1 MKVVCIINARGNSK
15 GLPGKNIRMFGDK
28 PLIAHTIES
37 AINSKICDRV
47 VVSTDDE
54 EIAEISREYGAET
67 PFMRPKD
74 LANEFVHPE
83 KSLVHAV
90 EEIISSGYQ
99 FDITV
104 MRDCTEPFIDEDD
117 IINAV
122 ELLKKTNSCYGVQ
135 AVHKA
140 HPNPY
145 FGMVELNSHGYLE
158 SSKIPDKPI
167 TRRQDAPIVY
177 ARAGLFVYFT
187 DKLLK
192 ERKMFTPH
200 LIPYEIPQE
209 HSYMID
215 NEIDFKIAEI
225 FYNLKNN

>member
-104 MRDCTEPFIDEDD
+104 MRDCTEPFIDWSVF
-117 IINAV
+117 I
-122 ELLKKTNSCYGVQ
+122 
-135 AVHKA
+135 
-140 HPNPY
+140 
-145 FGMVELNSHGYLE
+145 
-158 SSKIPDKPI
+158 
-167 TRRQDAPIVY
+167 RRGILSLQHIVSQLTPFY
-177 ARAGLFVYFT
+177 I
-187 DKLLK
+187 
-192 ERKMFTPH
+192 RKHNFKV
-200 LIPYEIPQE
+200 
-209 HSYMID
+209 MIS
-215 NEIDFKIAEI
+215 
-225 FYNLKNN
+225 

>member
-1 MKVVCIINARGNSK
+1 MRYVALICARGGSK

-90 EEIISSGYQ
+90 E
-99 FDITV
+99 
-104 MRDCTEPFIDEDD
+104 
-117 IINAV
+117 
-122 ELLKKTNSCYGVQ
+122 LLNKTNSCYGVQ

-145 FGMVELNSHGYLE
+145 FGMVELNSHGYL
-158 SSKIPDKPI
+158 
-167 TRRQDAPIVY
+167 
-177 ARAGLFVYFT
+177 
-187 DKLLK
+187 
-192 ERKMFTPH
+192 
-200 LIPYEIPQE
+200 
-209 HSYMID
+209 
-215 NEIDFKIAEI
+215 
-225 FYNLKNN
+225 

>member
-90 EEIISSGYQ
+90 EDIISSGYQ

-117 IINAV
+117 IITDKRVNRLLRLGTIVHSDIENAV
-122 ELLKKTNSCYGVQ
+122 NIFEKK
-135 AVHKA
+135 K
-140 HPNPY
+140 
-145 FGMVELNSHGYLE
+145 L
-158 SSKIPDKPI
+158 PI
-167 TRRQDAPIVY
+167 
-177 ARAGLFVYFT
+177 
-187 DKLLK
+187 
-192 ERKMFTPH
+192 
-200 LIPYEIPQE
+200 
-209 HSYMID
+209 
-215 NEIDFKIAEI
+215 
-225 FYNLKNN
+225 